1 MQFNNIIIA
10 LFAATTT
17 SLAAPSPNEVLIDR
31 EASVNQALSVAKF
44 ASTQASCNPL
54 KCITVIVDAV
64 CIVPAIAAGDVKK
77 LVGCVDGDA
86 DEVSSTHAD
95 APRDYLIGVSWLSAL
110 APPASLSS
118 RVS

>member
-17 SLAAPSPNEVLIDR
+17 SLAAPSPNEVLVDR
-31 EASVNQALSVAKF
+31 EASVNQALAVAKF

-64 CIVPAIAAGDVKK
+64 CIVPAIAAGDVEK
-77 LVGCVDGDA
+77 LVGCVDGDSDA
-86 DEVSSTHAD
+86 VSPTHAD
-95 APRDYLIGVSWLSAL
+95 APRDNVIGVSWLWGNKTKKDGDI
-110 APPASLSS
+110 
-118 RVS
+118 RE